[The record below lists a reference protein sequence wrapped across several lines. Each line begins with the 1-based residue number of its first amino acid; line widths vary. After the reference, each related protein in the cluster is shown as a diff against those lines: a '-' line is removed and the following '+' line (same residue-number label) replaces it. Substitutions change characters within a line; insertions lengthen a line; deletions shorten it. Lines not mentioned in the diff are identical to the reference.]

1 MLRRVMRRTLGVS
14 RVMETLTMHGSAVA
28 VKGRGLLILG
38 RSGAGKSAL
47 ALRLVA
53 LGAALVA
60 DDQVTLTRRGE
71 ALIAS
76 APAALAGMAEAR
88 GVGLLRLAHVPEAVV
103 RLAVDLDFAPAAR
116 MPQLRALRHLEV
128 GVELIFGRD
137 LPNLDPTLMFLLQN
151 GKRVPA

>member
-1 MLRRVMRRTLGVS
+1 M
-14 RVMETLTMHGSAVA
+14 
-28 VKGRGLLILG
+28 LILG
-38 RSGAGKSAL
+38 QSGAGKSAL

-60 DDQVTLTRRGE
+60 DDQVSLRRRGD

-76 APAALAGMAEAR
+76 APAALAGMIEAR
-88 GVGLLRLAHVPEAVV
+88 GVGLLRAAHVPEAVV
-103 RLAVDLDFAPAAR
+103 TLAVDLDFAPAAR
-116 MPQLRALRHLEV
+116 MPQVRALRHLEV

-151 GKRVPA
+151 SERIPE